1 MQQTI
6 LDLFFSLL
14 QRGIGTRKSLAL
26 KEPLTESMWEELMD
40 LARKQAVSGIII
52 DGILTLPP
60 ECLPSYSLKL
70 KIIQLLVQIEQEN
83 QRLNGEAVQVSEY
96 LQTEGYTG
104 IILKGQGI
112 TRYYPHPLHR
122 MPGDID
128 VWPDAEP
135 AELRIYGQKKFHD
148 EEWSLHHIHFPI
160 LKRTVVELHCQP
172 SYMYNPQTNRL
183 LLAFCR
189 KYRTACAA
197 NQVLLTGTDRPV
209 SVATDSFN
217 RVYVLQHIMRHLF
230 GEGIGLRQLMD
241 YGLVLRK
248 GMTDTE
254 KEETMK
260 TLSRLN
266 MAKFTG
272 AVMYVL
278 QTVFALEPEY
288 LLCTPDERKGKLL
301 LKEVLEGGNFGFYD
315 QRGNKRN
322 LLNKVKK
329 RVLKILRI
337 FSLAPSEA
345 AWSFLFFTRSF
356 LERRW
361 NRLIRPA

>member
-1 MQQTI
+1 
-6 LDLFFSLL
+6 
-14 QRGIGTRKSLAL
+14 
-26 KEPLTESMWEELMD
+26 
-40 LARKQAVSGIII
+40 
-52 DGILTLPP
+52 
-60 ECLPSYSLKL
+60 
-70 KIIQLLVQIEQEN
+70 
-83 QRLNGEAVQVSEY
+83 
-96 LQTEGYTG
+96 
-104 IILKGQGI
+104 
-112 TRYYPHPLHR
+112 
-122 MPGDID
+122 
-128 VWPDAEP
+128 
-135 AELRIYGQKKFHD
+135 
-148 EEWSLHHIHFPI
+148 
-160 LKRTVVELHCQP
+160 
-172 SYMYNPQTNRL
+172 
-183 LLAFCR
+183 
-189 KYRTACAA
+189 
-197 NQVLLTGTDRPV
+197 
-209 SVATDSFN
+209 
-217 RVYVLQHIMRHLF
+217 
-230 GEGIGLRQLMD
+230 MD